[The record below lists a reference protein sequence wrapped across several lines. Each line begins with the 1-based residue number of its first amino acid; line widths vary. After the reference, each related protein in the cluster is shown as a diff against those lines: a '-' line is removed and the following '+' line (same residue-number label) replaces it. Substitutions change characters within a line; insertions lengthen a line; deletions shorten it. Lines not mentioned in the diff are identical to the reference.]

1 MYTIRQFF
9 IYLLATISI
18 NVQAQVL
25 VDTGPSDGNFALSI
39 YDKANGDYQKLAG
52 NFLLQDSYKVTD
64 IFASIIYYGSGNK
77 NAVINLSVHADQN
90 NRPGESLFSSQLTI
104 PATPLTSPYSPDQVF
119 VARTI
124 EWIGFSNMSLSLNSG
139 SYWVV
144 FSGVQGEPTDI
155 GWGVL
160 GATNRLPIYMYMTG
174 LIVGS
179 PPFEIMPHTWG
190 DLGGIGAGLKI
201 IGTPLAVPEPENSG
215 MLLAGVA
222 LLGIAARRVK

>member
-25 VDTGPSDGNFALSI
+25 VDTGPSDGNLALSI
-39 YDKANGDYQKLAG
+39 YDKSNLDYQKLAG

-119 VARTI
+119 VAHTI
-124 EWIGFSNMSLSLNSG
+124 EWMGFSNMSLSLNSG

-155 GWGVL
+155 GWGL
-160 GATNRLPIYMYMTG
+160 FGATNRLPKYMYLTG
-174 LIVGS
+174 SIVGS

-190 DLGGIGAGLKI
+190 DLGGVGAGLKI
-201 IGTPLAVPEPENSG
+201 IGTPLAVPETEISL
-215 MLLAGVA
+215 MLLAGLSLLRA
-222 LLGIAARRVK
+222 LSLRVK